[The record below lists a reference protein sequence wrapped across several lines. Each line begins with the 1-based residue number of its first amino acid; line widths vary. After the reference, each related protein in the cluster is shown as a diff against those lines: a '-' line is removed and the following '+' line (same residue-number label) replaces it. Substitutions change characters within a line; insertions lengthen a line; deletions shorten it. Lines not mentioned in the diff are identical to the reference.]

1 MITAQATIN
10 LDAIRHN
17 YQQLKKLSDQ
27 QLIAVVKG
35 NAYGHGAIAVAK
47 ALDNADAFA
56 VARIE
61 EAIELRAAK
70 IEQPILLLEGC
81 FCQDDLDKAAKY
93 NLDVVIHSEYQL
105 DDLEALNIDNSLSVW
120 LKVDTGMHRIGIEP
134 TLVPSYQKRLAAL
147 THVDSA
153 IGIISHFSCADERS
167 NTATTEQ
174 ITAFSQ
180 VIKDIQ
186 GPKSIANSAGLLM
199 WPDSSF
205 GVARAG
211 IALYG
216 ISPIDGYTGHDF
228 GLIPVMTFTSRLI
241 SIRQHK
247 AGQPVG
253 YGQTWRPEQDTT
265 LGVIAAGYGDGY
277 PRSAS
282 NCAKVFI
289 NGRQVPIVGRV
300 SMDMLVVDLGQ
311 DARDCSGDQVE
322 LWGEQ
327 MPIEQV
333 AQAAGTIPYELTIQ
347 LTSRV
352 NLSWQQRGEQPCN
365 PILSTDKQQAV
376 AI

>member
-1 MITAQATIN
+1 MITAQATIS

-47 ALDNADAFA
+47 ALHNADAFA

-61 EAIELRAAK
+61 EAIELRKAK
-70 IEQPILLLEGC
+70 VEQPILLLEGC
-81 FCQDDLDKAAKY
+81 FCQDDLYKAAEH

-105 DDLEALNIDNSLSVW
+105 ADLETLKVDSSLAVW

-134 TLVPSYQKRLAAL
+134 ALVPNYQKRLTAL
-147 THVDSA
+147 AHVDSA

-174 ITAFSQ
+174 ISAFSQ
-180 VIKDIQ
+180 AIKDTQ

-228 GLIPVMTFTSRLI
+228 GLIPAMSFTSRLI
-241 SIRQHK
+241 SIRQHQ

-253 YGQTWRPEQDTT
+253 YGQTWRPKQDTT

-282 NCAKVFI
+282 NSAMVFI

-322 LWGEQ
+322 LWGEH

-352 NLSWQQRGEQPCN
+352 NLSWQQRCEQDCN
-365 PILSTDKQQAV
+365 STHRTEKQAV